1 MTHAT
6 HNSTPSLREP
16 LHEALRWGDI
26 VIAVSIILVSLTLVV
41 PSVLRGS
48 SGEYIDPDN
57 VWPYRIAGAG
67 QFLRNLAAYVWGFGV
82 CILPLLV
89 LAVTV
94 LLLLAWPD
102 LRGGEKVR
110 HLTLGTVAGLICFFL
125 FTFGL
130 TFTTW
135 LAD

>member
-1 MTHAT
+1 
-6 HNSTPSLREP
+6 

-26 VIAVSIILVSLTLVV
+26 ILAVSIMLVSLMVVV

-57 VWPYRIAGAG
+57 IWPYGIAGAG
-67 QFLRNLAAYVWGFGV
+67 QFLRNLAAYTWTFGV

-89 LAVTV
+89 LAVAV
-94 LLLLAWPD
+94 LLLLAWPS
-102 LRGGEKVR
+102 LGGGEKVR
-110 HLTLGTVAGLICFFL
+110 HVTLGTIAGLMCFFL